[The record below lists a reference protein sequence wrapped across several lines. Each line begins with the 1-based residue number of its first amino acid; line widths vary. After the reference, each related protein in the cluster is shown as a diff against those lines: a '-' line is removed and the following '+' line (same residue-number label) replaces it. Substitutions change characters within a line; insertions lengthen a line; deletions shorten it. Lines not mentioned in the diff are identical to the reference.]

1 MRDGFIKVASAT
13 SFVSVADTATNCK
26 NIIKQIEK
34 AHIGGANVVVLP
46 ELCVTGYTC
55 GDLFLSDTLLLGAKQ
70 ALCEIAAF
78 TADKYPLV
86 IVGAPISYQ
95 SKLYNCAV
103 FIHRGEILGIV
114 PKSILPN
121 YGEFYEKRYFASAY
135 DLPSGYNAVN
145 IGGDIIPINP
155 KLIFQNSNVDN
166 FRIGAEIC
174 EDLWGNDTPSR
185 LLCSA
190 GATIIANLSA
200 SSQVVCKADYRR
212 RLVTSTS
219 ARLICGYIYSDV
231 SSGESTQDAVYSSH
245 LMIAERGKILAENP
259 PFGENDI
266 IFTEIDID
274 RISRERRRVT
284 SYVSNIT
291 DGFTDIYFDQ
301 EPVETTLTR
310 KVEKNPFVP
319 ENKADLSSRI
329 EDILKIQAY
338 GLKKRIEISFTKT
351 VVIGISGGLD
361 SCLALLAAVNT
372 MDLMKR
378 PRTDVIAVT
387 MPAFGTTKRTRSNAE
402 ILCAELGVTFR
413 EINIEASVKQH
424 FSDIGHDTSSLDVT
438 YENAQARE
446 RTQVLMDI
454 ANQENGLVVGT
465 GDLSELA
472 LGWATYNGDHMSMY
486 GVNASIPKTLM
497 RHIIKHVAEN
507 STKTLACVL
516 TDIVETPVS
525 PELLPSDENGN
536 IKQKTEYLVGP
547 YELHDFF
554 IYYTLRHG
562 FSPSKI
568 YRLACYALGCDY
580 SDAEILKWL
589 KIFFRRFFAQQF
601 KRSCL
606 PDGAKV
612 GSISLSPRT
621 DWRMPSDAT
630 AAIWLAELENL

>member
-13 SFVSVADTATNCK
+13 SLVSVADTAANCK

-34 AHIGGANVVVLP
+34 AHSGGANVVVLP

-55 GDLFLSDTLLLGAKQ
+55 GDLFLSDTLISSAKQ

-86 IVGAPISYQ
+86 IVGAPVSYE

-103 FIHRGEILGIV
+103 VMHRGEILGIV
-114 PKSILPN
+114 PKTVLPN
-121 YGEFYEKRYFASAY
+121 YGEFYEKRHFASAC

-145 IGGDIIPINP
+145 IGGDIVPISP
-155 KLIFQNSNVDN
+155 KLIFRNSNMEN

-190 GATIIANLSA
+190 GANIIANLSA

-212 RLVTSTS
+212 RLVTSTAS
-219 ARLICGYIYSDV
+219 RLICGYIYSDV

-245 LMIAERGKILAENP
+245 LIIAERGKILAENP

-266 IFTEIDID
+266 IFTEIDVD

-284 SYVSNIT
+284 SYVSHRAE
-291 DGFTDIYFDQ
+291 GFTDIYFDQ
-301 EPVETTLTR
+301 APVNTTLTR
-310 KVEKNPFVP
+310 KIDKNPFVP
-319 ENKADLSSRI
+319 ENKADLSGRI

-338 GLKKRIEISFTKT
+338 GLKKRIEVSNAKT
-351 VVIGISGGLD
+351 AVIGISGGLD

-372 MDLMKR
+372 MDLMNR

-387 MPAFGTTKRTRSNAE
+387 MPAFGTTKRTRGNAE
-402 ILCAELGVTFR
+402 ILCEELGVTFR
-413 EINIEASVKQH
+413 EVNIEASVKQH
-424 FSDIGHDTSSLDVT
+424 FADIGHDAANRDVT

-454 ANQENGLVVGT
+454 ANQENGLVIGT

-497 RHIIKHVAEN
+497 RHIVKHVAEN
-507 STKTLACVL
+507 SNEALSRVL

-525 PELLPSDENGN
+525 PELLPADESGN
-536 IKQKTEYLVGP
+536 IKQKTEDLVGP

-568 YRLACYALGCDY
+568 YRLARYAFENDY

-589 KIFFRRFFAQQF
+589 KTFFCRFFAQQF

-612 GSISLSPRT
+612 GSVSLSPRT

-630 AAIWLAELENL
+630 AAVWLADLENL